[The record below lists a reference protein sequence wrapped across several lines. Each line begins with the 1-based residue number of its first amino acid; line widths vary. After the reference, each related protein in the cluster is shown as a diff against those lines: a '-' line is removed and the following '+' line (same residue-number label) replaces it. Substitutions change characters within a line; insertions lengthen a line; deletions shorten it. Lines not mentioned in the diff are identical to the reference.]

1 MDKVGGLGTAAGY
14 GRDSAGPMNATCEV
28 ERQPHVA
35 EAVINHRSLAEHLSE
50 LTVQLEK
57 RLSPIT
63 RNEPKA
69 TQAGEGPNKLPQ
81 RSVRVELAE
90 AIEGNNMA
98 LQASVYRLCSILER
112 LEL

>member
-14 GRDSAGPMNATCEV
+14 FKDSAGPGIAACEV
-28 ERQPHVA
+28 ERQPHIA
-35 EAVINHRSLAEHLSE
+35 EAVINHRNLAEHLSE

-57 RLSPIT
+57 RLSAIT

-69 TQAGEGPNKLPQ
+69 TQAGDNQNKLPP

-90 AIEGNNMA
+90 AIESNNMA
-98 LQASVYRLCSILER
+98 LQASVYRLCSIIER